1 MIFSLL
7 LGLLALFGGLYFLSW
22 YGKAKTEDIKKT
34 MRWTGVGLGLL
45 VVAVLAVT
53 GRLGVALAFLTGLMA
68 WAWRVFNMI
77 QMGHQMSGIFR
88 NFTRGFAGS
97 TAQQSSQVQSA
108 FFKMTLDHGTGHLDG
123 EVIQGAFAGRK
134 LAAIEFDNLMKL
146 LVEVRADAES
156 AALLESYLDRAHP
169 DWRAQAHQAGP
180 SSSGPAP
187 GAMPEDEALMVLG
200 LTKGASRDD
209 IKAAYRRLMTQLHP
223 DRGGSDYLAAKIN
236 AAKDVLLGP

>member
-1 MIFSLL
+1 
-7 LGLLALFGGLYFLSW
+7 LSW

-169 DWRAQAHQAGP
+169 DWRAQADQAGP